1 MVPVIWLALI
11 GAICSRIAP
20 LFALNRTFF
29 PANEKATL
37 NIKQPIRF
45 QGLFEAT
52 NQIAGKWKTKSIM
65 WQILQLFSPKPSF
78 FPSQKWMNLISHG
91 FWKMKMRSFRLKINT
106 QGTFPLF
113 VYILVNFFWRFS
125 SFSSSKPARSQ
136 DNRVHRVSK
145 KRRKSKATT
154 RVGCFKIFYHF
165 KRWNTWA
172 ARSGA
177 GVYSELIPLIR
188 TFAPVDDFSENTN
201 NSKDC
206 GLQFFSNLDR
216 YGVRCITW

>member
-29 PANEKATL
+29 PVNEKATL

-65 WQILQLFSPKPSF
+65 WQICNSSLQTLIFSLPKMDEFSF
-78 FPSQKWMNLISHG
+78 SRFLKDENEILQAKDQHSRDFPT
-91 FWKMKMRSFRLKINT
+91 FRVHF
-106 QGTFPLF
+106 GE
-113 VYILVNFFWRFS
+113 FFWRFS

-136 DNRVHRVSK
+136 PRPPSQQETK
-145 KRRKSKATT
+145 KIKS
-154 RVGCFKIFYHF
+154 YHKSRMF
-165 KRWNTWA
+165 Q
-172 ARSGA
+172 
-177 GVYSELIPLIR
+177 
-188 TFAPVDDFSENTN
+188 DF
-201 NSKDC
+201 
-206 GLQFFSNLDR
+206 L
-216 YGVRCITW
+216 

>member
-113 VYILVNFFWRFS
+113 VYILVSFFWRFS

-154 RVGCFKIFYHF
+154 RVGCFKISYHF
-165 KRWNTWA
+165 KRWNTWDV
-172 ARSGA
+172 RSGA
-177 GVYSELIPLIR
+177 GVNSELIPLIR

>member
-91 FWKMKMRSFRLKINT
+91 FWKMKMRSFRLKTNT

-113 VYILVNFFWRFS
+113 VYILVSFFWRFS

-136 DNRVHRVSK
+136 PRPPSQQETK
-145 KRRKSKATT
+145 KIKSYNKSWMFQDFLSFQVMKYMSCA
-154 RVGCFKIFYHF
+154 KW
-165 KRWNTWA
+165 RWGKL
-172 ARSGA
+172 GA
-177 GVYSELIPLIR
+177 DSS
-188 TFAPVDDFSENTN
+188 D
-201 NSKDC
+201 
-206 GLQFFSNLDR
+206 
-216 YGVRCITW
+216 

>member
-11 GAICSRIAP
+11 GAICSQIAP

-37 NIKQPIRF
+37 DIKQPIRF

-91 FWKMKMRSFRLKINT
+91 FWKMKMRSFRLKTNT

-113 VYILVNFFWRFS
+113 VYILVSFLAIFFLLKLKTRAIPTASTESARNEENQELPQESDVSRFPIIS
-125 SFSSSKPARSQ
+125 S
-136 DNRVHRVSK
+136 DEIH
-145 KRRKSKATT
+145 
-154 RVGCFKIFYHF
+154 
-165 KRWNTWA
+165 
-172 ARSGA
+172 
-177 GVYSELIPLIR
+177 ELCEVAL
-188 TFAPVDDFSENTN
+188 
-201 NSKDC
+201 
-206 GLQFFSNLDR
+206 G
-216 YGVRCITW
+216 

>member
-1 MVPVIWLALI
+1 MKDEEYNV
-11 GAICSRIAP
+11 
-20 LFALNRTFF
+20 
-29 PANEKATL
+29 ANFATL
-37 NIKQPIRF
+37 
-45 QGLFEAT
+45 LS
-52 NQIAGKWKTKSIM
+52 KTLI
-65 WQILQLFSPKPSF
+65 FSLPKMDEFNFSWF
-78 FPSQKWMNLISHG
+78 

-113 VYILVNFFWRFS
+113 VYILVSFFWRFS

-145 KRRKSKATT
+145 KRRKSRATT
-154 RVGCFKIFYHF
+154 RVGCFKISYHF

>member
-1 MVPVIWLALI
+1 MKDEEYNV
-11 GAICSRIAP
+11 
-20 LFALNRTFF
+20 
-29 PANEKATL
+29 ANFATL
-37 NIKQPIRF
+37 LSKTLIFSLPKMDEFNFSRF
-45 QGLFEAT
+45 LKDE
-52 NQIAGKWKTKSIM
+52 NE
-65 WQILQLFSPKPSF
+65 ILQVKDQHSRDFPTFRVHFGEF
-78 FPSQKWMNLISHG
+78 FLTIFFLLKLKTRAIPRQPRPPSQQETKKIKSYHKIS
-91 FWKMKMRSFRLKINT
+91 
-106 QGTFPLF
+106 
-113 VYILVNFFWRFS
+113 
-125 SFSSSKPARSQ
+125 
-136 DNRVHRVSK
+136 
-145 KRRKSKATT
+145 
-154 RVGCFKIFYHF
+154 YHF